1 MKKTAIFLS
10 LVMFITGFC
19 INASAAPADGV
30 GYLASE
36 TAVLIDADTGTVLYD
51 KNMNRKMHPASITKI
66 MTGMLALELCDT
78 DEVMTAS
85 HNAVYSLPYNTSH
98 IALNEGEQITLE
110 QGLYALGIESANDAA
125 NVIAE
130 HIGGTTEAFATVMTQ
145 KARQLGANNTNFT
158 NPHGLPDDNHYTTA
172 YDMALIAAAAVKT
185 EGFNKYFSAARYDIP
200 PTNLRDV
207 QRQFW
212 NANYFLNGY
221 EECEGILM
229 SKTGWTTEAQHT
241 LVTAAERD
249 GLTLI
254 AVVMYSTGKSGK
266 YDDTLALFDYGFAN
280 YQKLKLSA
288 NEVREKLSGEITLSD
303 GRAVAVPAESI
314 LNGAA
319 EIVAP
324 SGTKTEDI
332 SVSVGMGALNG
343 AGDIATTEVTFMY
356 SSNGAKIPCGKQV
369 VTILLATAEEEKG
382 FDIMAFAAK
391 AGFVI
396 LNIFLWG
403 IIAILSYI
411 ALKQVVILENRRR
424 IRKRKREQLGAKRQN
439 EQQKRTVYRK

>member
-10 LVMFITGFC
+10 LVMLITGFC
-19 INASAAPADGV
+19 INVSAAPSDGV
-30 GYLASE
+30 GYLVSE

-51 KNMNRKMHPASITKI
+51 KNMNRKMHPASITKV

-78 DEVMTAS
+78 DEMMTAS
-85 HNAVYSLPYNTSH
+85 YNAVYSLPYNTSH
-98 IALNEGEQITLE
+98 IALEKGEQITLE

-145 KARQLGANNTNFT
+145 KARQLGAYNTNFT

-172 YDMALIAAAAVKT
+172 YDMALITAAAIKT
-185 EGFNKYFSAARYDIP
+185 EGFNKYFSANRYDIP
-200 PTNLRDV
+200 PTNIRDV

-221 EECEGILM
+221 EDCEGILM

-249 GLTLI
+249 GMTLV
-254 AVVMYSTGKSGK
+254 AVVMYSTGKGSK

-288 NEVREKLSGEITLSD
+288 DEVKNKLPQDITLSD
-303 GRAVAVPAESI
+303 GRGMTVTKDSY
-314 LNGAA
+314 LNGGA

-324 SGTKTEDI
+324 IGTKAEDI
-332 SVSVGMGALNG
+332 SVSVDTGLLNG
-343 AGDIATTEVTFMY
+343 AGDVATVNVTFMY
-356 SSNGAKIPCGKQV
+356 SHNGAKIPCGKQV
-369 VTILLATAEEEKG
+369 ATILLATAEEEKG
-382 FDIMAFAAK
+382 FDIMVFASK
-391 AGFVI
+391 AGFI
-396 LNIFLWG
+396 LLNIFLWG
-403 IIAILSYI
+403 IIAILAFI
-411 ALKQVVILENRRR
+411 ALKQLVIIENRRR
-424 IRKRKREQLGAKRQN
+424 IRKRKQEQMKARRQKDQEN
-439 EQQKRTVYRK
+439 RIVYHK